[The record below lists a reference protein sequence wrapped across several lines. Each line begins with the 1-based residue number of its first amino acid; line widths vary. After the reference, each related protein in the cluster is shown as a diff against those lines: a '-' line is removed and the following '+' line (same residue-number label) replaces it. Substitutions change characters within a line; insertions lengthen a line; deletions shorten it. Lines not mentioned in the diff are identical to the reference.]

1 MTETRMDEAAGA
13 QMEVLDYL
21 RIIRRRWPIVIL
33 CALVGL
39 AVGYLTAKSSTSGPV
54 STGST
59 TTTYQATAILG
70 TASSTTSD
78 PSGLS
83 LDAMAFLAQSGPVP
97 AMTEKA
103 LGDKSGALD
112 IAGRVQVTPKDP
124 LNLMQVTASEPSRDQ
139 AAQVANAFA
148 SQVIT
153 YINDQLQV
161 THDATVTSDRAQLDS
176 LTAVTAKLQ
185 AQPPSPTTQS
195 ELGVAQGQ
203 YAQLYVSYQE
213 LLLAGP
219 QHTGLHVINPAAPNV
234 ASSVSGGFTHV
245 IATTSKRTRTALGGL
260 IGLIIGIGL
269 ALVRDRLDTK
279 INSREQAERIFR
291 LPVLGEIP
299 RIPRDSKR
307 RGLVVAEAPS
317 SRAAE
322 SIRMLRTVLALSRP
336 PGGRK
341 GGLGNGPSRAIL
353 ISSPT
358 RMMGKGEL
366 IANLAASFSE
376 AGSTVAL
383 VAVDPFDLSIGP
395 LDGAASAML
404 RNGDR
409 VGAPWPASDPTGDPA
424 GSITGFEGVSLVM
437 NGHGPANN
445 GKVHGRG
452 HADLVAE
459 ARRSAELVL
468 VDVPPALITHEAGRL
483 SAVVDSV
490 VLVCEKGR
498 VTAREAA
505 LTVDLLHRV
514 GAPLHGIVLVA
525 KRDWTSRL
533 PTLSRRRTHRH
544 QPQHAMSTPAPILE
558 EGSTE
563 GSLLETQDAPPQR
576 VVSLPEPTSEGTSN
590 EASAAETQDAPPQ
603 QVISLAEPTPEPTP
617 EETSSEASPAETQ
630 DAPSDASLEH

>member
-1 MTETRMDEAAGA
+1 MTQTRMEEAGA
-13 QMEVLDYL
+13 GPLEPTEYL
-21 RIIRRRWPIVIL
+21 RIIRRRWPIVVL
-33 CALVGL
+33 SVLVGL
-39 AVGYLTAKSSTSGPV
+39 AVGYLTAKSSSSAP
-54 STGST
+54 TGAGFT
-59 TTTYQATAILG
+59 TTTYQATAILS

-103 LGDKSGALD
+103 LGDNSGKLD
-112 IAGRVQVTPKDP
+112 IAGRVQVSPKDP

-148 SQVIT
+148 GQVIA

-161 THDATVTSDRAQLDS
+161 TYSATVASDRAQLDS

-185 AQPPSPTTQS
+185 AQAPSPTTQS

-219 QHTGLHVINPAAPNV
+219 QHTGLHVINPAA
-234 ASSVSGGFTHV
+234 ASSANSVSGGITHA
-245 IATTSKRTRTALGGL
+245 IASTSKKTRTALGGL

-269 ALVRDRLDTK
+269 ALVRDRLDTR
-279 INSREQAERIFR
+279 IQSREQAERIFG

-299 RIPRDSKR
+299 RLPGDPKR
-307 RGLVVAEAPS
+307 RGLVVADAPS

-336 PGGRK
+336 PGDRK
-341 GGLGNGPSRAIL
+341 GGLGGAWSRAIL

-358 RMMGKGEL
+358 RLVGKGEL

-376 AGSTVAL
+376 AGNSVAL
-383 VAVDPFDLSIGP
+383 VAVDPFDLSIAGMLCGGGP
-395 LDGAASAML
+395 AMSRIGNQAAAPVLPSEL
-404 RNGDR
+404 NG
-409 VGAPWPASDPTGDPA
+409 VPLASSTGL
-424 GSITGFEGVSLVM
+424 EGVSLLI
-437 NGHGPANN
+437 NGRQGQAN
-445 GKVHGRG
+445 GKVHRQG
-452 HADLVAE
+452 HADLVAQ

-468 VDVPPALITHEAGRL
+468 IDAPPALAAHEAGRL

-490 VLVCEKGR
+490 VLLCEMGR
-498 VTAREAA
+498 VTARDAT
-505 LTVDLLHRV
+505 LTVDVLHQV

-525 KRDWTSRL
+525 KRGWTSRL
-533 PTLSRRRTHRH
+533 PHMNGLRTS
-544 QPQHAMSTPAPILE
+544 QH
-558 EGSTE
+558 
-563 GSLLETQDAPPQR
+563 PPEHAI
-576 VVSLPEPTSEGTSN
+576 SLPGTTRV
-590 EASAAETQDAPPQ
+590 ET
-603 QVISLAEPTPEPTP
+603 IG
-617 EETSSEASPAETQ
+617 ETSPAHTQ
-630 DAPSDASLEH
+630 DAPSDVSVEQ